1 MTVVDTPT
9 DRVPNAHLPI
19 PITGQYFVYSSLGS
33 NALTVQWD
41 ESRLKRLRPIC
52 ASITF
57 DFWAYSDPQ
66 MLFSEASK
74 GTSLA

>member
-1 MTVVDTPT
+1 MTVVDTQLT
-9 DRVPNAHLPI
+9 ECPNAHLRI
-19 PITGQYFVYSSLGS
+19 PITGQYFIYSSLGS
-33 NALTVQWD
+33 NALAVQWD

-74 GTSLA
+74 GASLA